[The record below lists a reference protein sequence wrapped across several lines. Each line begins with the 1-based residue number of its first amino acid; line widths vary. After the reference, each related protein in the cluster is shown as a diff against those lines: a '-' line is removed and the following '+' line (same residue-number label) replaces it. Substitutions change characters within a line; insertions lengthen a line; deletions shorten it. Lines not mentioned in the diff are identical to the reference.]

1 MLIQTWSKLCLIIF
15 FCILL
20 ILWRPFFMVI
30 KASWMGETF
39 GNFRFQFF
47 WKITPLLQLLLLRGE
62 NPIEKLAA
70 SSSNIVISQTAL
82 FITFQVCNF
91 RGSREMIK
99 FLFIQVQDII
109 CKAIHMCDEKLVK
122 VICDAKSYFSL
133 PFVPK
138 TSQENCP
145 DITISNSWFNA

>member
-109 CKAIHMCDEKLVK
+109 SKLYTCVMK
-122 VICDAKSYFSL
+122 NWSRWYVMQNYISCCLLSQKHRKKTAL
-133 PFVPK
+133 
-138 TSQENCP
+138 TSQFL
-145 DITISNSWFNA
+145 THGLM